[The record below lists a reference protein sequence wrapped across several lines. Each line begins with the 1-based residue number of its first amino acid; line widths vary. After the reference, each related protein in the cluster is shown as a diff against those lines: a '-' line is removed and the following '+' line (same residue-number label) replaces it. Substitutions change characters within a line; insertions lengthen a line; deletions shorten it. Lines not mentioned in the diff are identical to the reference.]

1 MGNSAKGQYAS
12 FAEFEREE
20 IQPLRKVGFCVAD
33 LEAEATFRPGRED
46 ASESGPE
53 ELDFG

>member
-1 MGNSAKGQYAS
+1 MGVTARGGYSS

-20 IQPLRKVGFCVAD
+20 LRPLQKVGFCLDD
-33 LEAEATFRPGRED
+33 LEAEANFRTARED
-46 ASESGPE
+46 RRDMGLD

>member
-1 MGNSAKGQYAS
+1 MGVPALGGYSS

-20 IQPLRKVGFCVAD
+20 IRPMQKVGFCLDD
-33 LEAEATFRPGRED
+33 LEAEANFRTAREERRD
-46 ASESGPE
+46 LGLD

>member
-1 MGNSAKGQYAS
+1 MRGIGPNFYAS

-20 IQPLRKVGFCVAD
+20 IHPMKKAGFCLDD
-33 LEAEATFRPGRED
+33 LEAEATYRPARDDHAE
-46 ASESGPE
+46 SEPE

>member
-1 MGNSAKGQYAS
+1 MGMTARGGYAS

-20 IQPLRKVGFCVAD
+20 IRPMQKVGFCLDD
-33 LEAEATFRPGRED
+33 LEAEANFRTARED
-46 ASESGPE
+46 RREGNLD